1 MSHQLFHPVGMHVR
15 STGCTPLVAAGA
27 SPRRLNDVGKGKKNK
42 EGWAVI
48 ASRGCRGREVVLIL
62 SSLSFS
68 LTGSLPG
75 CSLSPSQ
82 ISQPGNPGIGSAA
95 VLMRRLMSFVGESF
109 HSKSGYRGFFLY
121 HYLFLCSSHPSARA
135 CDELCWRIPR
145 WMSGRER

>member
-1 MSHQLFHPVGMHVR
+1 MMLAR
-15 STGCTPLVAAGA
+15 
-27 SPRRLNDVGKGKKNK
+27 KKKNR

-48 ASRGCRGREVVLIL
+48 ASRGRRGREVVLIL

-68 LTGSLPG
+68 LTGFLPG

-109 HSKSGYRGFFLY
+109 HSKSGYRGVFFCIIIYFFVPATPL
-121 HYLFLCSSHPSARA
+121 LGPVMNFAGECQ
-135 CDELCWRIPR
+135 D
-145 WMSGRER
+145 G